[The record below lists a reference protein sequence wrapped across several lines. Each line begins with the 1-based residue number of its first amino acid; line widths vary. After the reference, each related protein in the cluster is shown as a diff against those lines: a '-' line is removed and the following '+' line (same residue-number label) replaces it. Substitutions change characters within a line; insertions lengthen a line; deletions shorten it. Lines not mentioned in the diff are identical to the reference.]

1 MKKHWTLSVTVT
13 FVLAFCLLPTSRSF
27 SESDSGQVN
36 TGAGITSSLPRLS
49 DEDSNPVGEPEVFI
63 PEKYRPEQ
71 TEAAISVPSGPATL
85 YFTPQDENTSATVLF
100 LYNTSDAAKTVGL
113 QTFQLN
119 GSKHIDTSISVPAHG
134 LVRICSD
141 TVSTVS
147 ATWGD
152 VVLVNFTTYSTYAK
166 LTLPAGVKAEGYVV
180 WNDSSV
186 YDPLQVA
193 NTLELG
199 FIPDP
204 LSAGLPWLLLL
215 DD

>member
-1 MKKHWTLSVTVT
+1 VVLVNFTTYSTYAKLTLPAGVKAEGYVVWNDSSVYDPLQV
-13 FVLAFCLLPTSRSF
+13 APTLKFRFYKEPVRS
-27 SESDSGQVN
+27 
-36 TGAGITSSLPRLS
+36 
-49 DEDSNPVGEPEVFI
+49 
-63 PEKYRPEQ
+63 
-71 TEAAISVPSGPATL
+71 ATL

-193 NTLELG
+193 HTLELG